1 MPDFETTSAPPRP
14 PRPGRMLVVTLGWGA
29 CFVAIRY
36 GLAHAPELWFAALRA
51 LLAGAALLAAGV
63 VLHRPAPPRAAWPSI
78 AVLAVVNVAVAF
90 AAMFAGTAGVAS
102 GVAAVLANAQPL
114 LIVLPAWALYR
125 ERPDARTLVG
135 LAVGFTGLLVTALP
149 SGTGG
154 GALLSLGAAAAIT
167 AGTLLARALTGVDVV
182 MLSAWQFLAGGLILA
197 GWAWAAEGSPA
208 ISPAPMF
215 LAALAFLALI
225 GTALTYLLWF
235 TELRVAQ
242 LVAMSAW
249 TMLTPVFGVG
259 LSWFLL
265 DDRLSFEQGVGVGLV
280 LAALPIILLPR
291 RRRRRSRSG
300 GRRSRAGATDATEAT
315 LVAEATLVG
324 EQRRIHRVETWGE
337 AAP

>member
-1 MPDFETTSAPPRP
+1 MRNWQTVSVPPRP

-36 GLAHAPELWFAALRA
+36 GLAHAPVLWFAALRA

-63 VLHRPAPPRAAWPSI
+63 VLHRAAPPRAAWPGI
-78 AVLAVVNVAVAF
+78 ALLAVINVAVAF

-135 LAVGFTGLLVTALP
+135 LAVGFAGLVVTALP
-149 SGTGG
+149 GGSGG

-167 AGTLLARALTGVDVV
+167 VGTLLARRLTGVDVV

-197 GWAWAAEGSPA
+197 GWAWVAEGGPA
-208 ISPAPMF
+208 ISLTPMF
-215 LAALAFLALI
+215 VAALSFLALI
-225 GTALTYLLWF
+225 GTALTYLVWF
-235 TELRVAQ
+235 AELRVAQ

-249 TMLTPVFGVG
+249 TMLTPVVGVV
-259 LSWFLL
+259 LSWLLL
-265 DDRLSFEQGVGVGLV
+265 DDRLSIVQGVGVGLV
-280 LAALPIILLPR
+280 LAALPVILLPR
-291 RRRRRSRSG
+291 RAPATRSG
-300 GRRSRAGATDATEAT
+300 TGASPAPGLEGAAVRAVPGSPPAQ
-315 LVAEATLVG
+315 VP
-324 EQRRIHRVETWGE
+324 R
-337 AAP
+337 